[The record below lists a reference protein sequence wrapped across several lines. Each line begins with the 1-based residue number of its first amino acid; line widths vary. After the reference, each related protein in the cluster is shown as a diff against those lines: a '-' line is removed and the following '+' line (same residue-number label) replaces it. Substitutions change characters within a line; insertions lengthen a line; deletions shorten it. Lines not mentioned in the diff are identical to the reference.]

1 MLIGI
6 IGKTNVGKSTF
17 FKALTL
23 SNVEIANR
31 PFTTIKPNHGIG
43 YVKVNCACRE
53 FNVKCNPKNSFCING
68 TRFVPVELLDVA
80 GLVPGAHEGKGLGN
94 KFLDDLRQADC
105 FIHILDIS
113 GTTNEVGEE
122 TRGYDPINDVKFLEN
137 EIDFW
142 FFDIIKRNW
151 DKISRLVQI
160 THKEF
165 EKELA
170 QQLSGLGIKV
180 DEIVTAMKG
189 AGIEKNVNVSDEVL
203 FKFTSLLRKIS
214 KPMIIAAN
222 KIDLPD
228 GKENLE
234 RVKKEFP
241 EYQVIPCCSEAE
253 LALREAER
261 KKIIKY
267 IPGESSFEIL
277 DKNIGEQQLKA
288 LEFIKNKILDFYKT
302 TGVQDC
308 LNRAVFELLNS
319 VVVYPVEDENKLSD
333 KTGRVLPDAYIMP
346 KGSTALDLAFK
357 IHTDIGQNFVA
368 AIDCKTKRKI
378 GKSYVLKNGDVIKI
392 FTK

>member
-43 YVKVNCACRE
+43 YVKVNCACKE

-80 GLVPGAHEGKGLGN
+80 GLVPGAHKGKGLGN

-189 AGIEKNVNVSDEVL
+189 AGIEKNVNVSDEML
-203 FKFTSLLRKIS
+203 FKFTSLLRRIS

-222 KIDLPD
+222 KIDLPS

-241 EYQVIPCCSEAE
+241 EYQIIPCCSEAE

-277 DKNIGEQQLKA
+277 DKNISEQQLKA
-288 LEFIKNKILDFYKT
+288 LEFIKNKILDIYKT

-333 KTGRVLPDAYIMP
+333 KTGRILPDAYLMP

-357 IHTDIGQNFVA
+357 IHTDIGENFVA

-378 GKSYVLKNGDVIKI
+378 AKDYVLKNGDVIKI